1 MYVIKRKEMNCMKK
15 VKYLCFDMDG
25 TIADLYAVE
34 GWLDM
39 LRACD
44 PTPYTMAKPL
54 VRLATLARLLNRLQ
68 REDYTIGII
77 SWLSKEPTP
86 SYDEMVINAKLEW
99 LENHMPSVEW
109 NEIRIVP
116 YGMPKQKVVDN
127 PFGILFDDE
136 KQNRENWSGTAYD
149 VDNILEIL
157 KSL

>member
-1 MYVIKRKEMNCMKK
+1 MTKAIY
-15 VKYLCFDMDG
+15 FDMDG
-25 TIADLYAVE
+25 TIADLYAVD

-39 LRACD
+39 LKAYD
-44 PTPYTMAKPL
+44 PTPYEIAKPL
-54 VRLATLARLLNRLQ
+54 VRLSTLARLLNKLQ
-68 REDYTIGII
+68 RKGYIIGIV

-86 SYDEMVINAKLEW
+86 AYDKMIINAKLEW

-109 NEIRIVP
+109 DEIRSVP
-116 YGMPKQKVVDN
+116 HGTPKQKVVNN

-136 KQNRENWSGTAYD
+136 KQNRENWSGVAYD

>member
-1 MYVIKRKEMNCMKK
+1 MTQTKAIY
-15 VKYLCFDMDG
+15 FDMDG

-39 LRACD
+39 LRAYD
-44 PTPYTMAKPL
+44 PTPYEMAKPL

-68 REDYTIGII
+68 REGYTIGII

-86 SYDEMVINAKLEW
+86 SYDEAVTNAKLEW

-109 NEIRIVP
+109 DEINIVP
-116 YGMPKQKVVDN
+116 HGTPKHEVVAN
-127 PFGILFDDE
+127 PYGILFDDE
-136 KQNRENWSGTAYD
+136 QKNRDEWVGTAYN
-149 VDNILEIL
+149 VNNIIEIL

>member
-1 MYVIKRKEMNCMKK
+1 MTQTKAIY
-15 VKYLCFDMDG
+15 FDLDG
-25 TIADLYAVE
+25 TIADLYGVD

-39 LRACD
+39 LNAYD
-44 PTPYTMAKPL
+44 PTPYEMAKPL
-54 VRLATLARLLNRLQ
+54 VRLSTLARLLNKLQ
-68 REDYTIGII
+68 RKGYVIGIV

-86 SYDEMVINAKLEW
+86 TYDEMVTNAKLEW

>member
-1 MYVIKRKEMNCMKK
+1 MAQTKAIY
-15 VKYLCFDMDG
+15 FDMDG

-39 LRACD
+39 LRAYD
-44 PTPYTMAKPL
+44 PTPYEMAKPL

-68 REDYTIGII
+68 REGYIIGII

-86 SYDEMVINAKLEW
+86 SYDEAVTNAKLEW

-109 NEIRIVP
+109 DEINIVP
-116 YGMPKQKVVDN
+116 HGTPKHEAVAN
-127 PFGILFDDE
+127 PYGILFDDE
-136 KQNRENWSGTAYD
+136 QKNRDEWIGTAYN
-149 VDNILEIL
+149 VNNIIEIL

>member
-1 MYVIKRKEMNCMKK
+1 MTQTKAIY
-15 VKYLCFDMDG
+15 FDLDG
-25 TIADLYAVE
+25 TIADLYGVD

-39 LRACD
+39 LNAYD
-44 PTPYTMAKPL
+44 PTPYEMAKPL
-54 VRLATLARLLNRLQ
+54 IRLSTLARLLNKLQ
-68 REDYTIGII
+68 RKGYVIGIV

-86 SYDEMVINAKLEW
+86 TYDEMVTNAKLEW